1 MSAGDFNLKRGRS
14 WPGLPIYSAKE
25 QATER
30 EREREREREQAHKKL
45 KNERKRLSGDVSHGR
60 LFAFL
65 SIARNSRT
73 DVVALCVFFCLP
85 LMKSIYKLVEK
96 MAKNGPQEHDEKQKF
111 RGR

>member
-1 MSAGDFNLKRGRS
+1 MRVSAGDFNLKRGRS

-73 DVVALCVFFCLP
+73 DVVALCVFFVC
-85 LMKSIYKLVEK
+85 
-96 MAKNGPQEHDEKQKF
+96 H
-111 RGR
+111 